1 MEIHQKISVPNY
13 QRLKTMVKRGVWI
26 RNSDYETLTLGTG
39 ELNQEQWSRVER
51 DQSALK
57 EEQVSVTSGKKKASV
72 RKETDAVSV
81 TKPKIVHK
89 HRNTLPS
96 RLLSQPYHEV
106 EVCREREVSEAKVT
120 MGHFFDNRADII

>member
-26 RNSDYETLTLGTG
+26 RNSDYETLTPGTG

-89 HRNTLPS
+89 NRNTLPS

-106 EVCREREVSEAKVT
+106 EVCRGREVSEAKVT
-120 MGHFFDNRADII
+120 MGQFFDNRADIM